1 MTVEEAIKFIQKRN
15 KLTVIEKEIL
25 KATWENQTYATVAK
39 NSHLSVGHIKDVA
52 YKLWK
57 QLSEILGEK
66 VNKTNLRL
74 VLQKKPLLSVILTPR
89 IIWRLRTTQMLI
101 QKNMFHSYNRK
112 FRNSNKLKKFSIN
125 PALF

>member
-1 MTVEEAIKFIQKRN
+1 MTVEEAIKFIKTTLYNNKR
-15 KLTVIEKEIL
+15 KQLTVIEKEIL
-25 KATWENQTYATVAK
+25 KAAWDNQTYPTIAE

-74 VLQKKPLLSVILTPR
+74 VLQKKTMSPVIPTPPG
-89 IIWRLRTTQMLI
+89 
-101 QKNMFHSYNRK
+101 K
-112 FRNSNKLKKFSIN
+112 F
-125 PALF
+125 